1 MISALAFEDAMG
13 VILTFT
19 VLGIAVSGGEFSI
32 DASLLGLLNQSLL
45 SIAGGAILGYLVALF
60 IAHEK

>member
-1 MISALAFEDAMG
+1 MS